1 MNQLS
6 VPHKPLSQLESHP
19 LLVSPPRPRLSASD
33 PALAVLTDFSRVTPR
48 TIHANVGVDEAHL
61 MMRYGGVRLLLVID
75 EQPHCIGVL
84 VAREV
89 IGGRR
94 IALAMRQHELPR
106 DEVTVGMIMTPW
118 HRLAA
123 MPLEQLT
130 LLTIEDL
137 LLSLE
142 SMTDQHLLV
151 TERDSQQ
158 CLRIRGLVSAADIR
172 RAVGQGALTFAE
184 MPPAPSFADICRVVT
199 GHEL

>member
-1 MNQLS
+1 MNQLHFS
-6 VPHKPLSQLESHP
+6 HKPLSQLESAP
-19 LLVSPPRPRLSASD
+19 LLVTPSHPRLSASS
-33 PALAVLTDFSRVTPR
+33 PALEVLTDFSRVTPR
-48 TIHANVGVDEAHL
+48 TIHANVGVNQAHL
-61 MMRYGGVRLLLVID
+61 MMRYGGVRLLLVTD
-75 EQPHCIGVL
+75 EQQRCIGVL
-84 VAREV
+84 AAREV

-94 IALAMRQHELPR
+94 ITLAMQQHDLPN

-123 MPLEQLT
+123 MPLEQLAS
-130 LLTIEDL
+130 LTVEDL

-151 TERDSQQ
+151 TERDPQQ

-172 RAVGQGALTFAE
+172 RAVGQSGERFSGVPL
-184 MPPAPSFADICRVVT
+184 APSFADICRVVS

>member
-1 MNQLS
+1 MNMLDLS
-6 VPHKPLSQLESHP
+6 QKPLRQLESPP
-19 LLVSPPRPRLSASD
+19 LLVTPPRPRLTSAS
-33 PALAVLTDFSRVTPR
+33 PALEVLTDFSRLSPR
-48 TIHANVGVDEAHL
+48 TIHADVGVNEAHL

-75 EQPHCIGVL
+75 DRQRCIGVL
-84 VAREV
+84 AAREV

-94 IALAMRQHELPR
+94 TTLAMQQQGLAS

-123 MPLEQLT
+123 MPLEQLAS
-130 LLTIEDL
+130 LTVENL

-151 TERDSQQ
+151 TERDTQQ
-158 CLRIRGLVSAADIR
+158 CLRIRGLVSAADIQ
-172 RAVGQGALTFAE
+172 RAVGQIEGTVPGV
-184 MPPAPSFADICRVVT
+184 PPAPSFADICRVVT